1 VAEIRRWIFT
11 WLPVPYTLVKYDG
24 LAWLQFEFSRV
35 PLYYTVAE
43 FSDSNT
49 ERSLLVSV
57 N

>member
-1 VAEIRRWIFT
+1 MRKWIFT